1 VLPMPKIDKTHAVLF
16 VLPETI
22 KLPAKLQYPG
32 NRLNQINMKI
42 YENEGD

>member
-1 VLPMPKIDKTHAVLF
+1 MAETDKTHAVLF
-16 VLPETI
+16 SLPENT

-42 YENEGD
+42 YEK